1 MKKIIL
7 AVAASG
13 LALAGCGTTT
23 ADRSMSGAGIGA
35 GAGAIVGAVT
45 SLSVPE
51 AAVLGAVA
59 GGLTGAL
66 TKPDQVNLGKPAWS
80 QSSNTPPSSPA
91 AQQSSTQHSNY
102 AYVPADSGT
111 VRQIQSALKRLGLY
125 DGRVDGITGPQTQS
139 AIRSYQQQ
147 NGLAVNGQPSTQL
160 LDHLRQRGVA
170 GTSA

>member
-1 MKKIIL
+1 MKKTLL

-23 ADRSMSGAGIGA
+23 ADRTVSGAGIGA

-66 TKPDQVNLGKPAWS
+66 TKPDQVNLGRPAWS
-80 QSSNTPPSSPA
+80 QSSNPPPASPT
-91 AQQSSTQHSNY
+91 AQQGSSQYSNY
-102 AYVPADSGT
+102 AYAPVDSGT

-125 DGRVDGITGPQTQS
+125 DGQVDGVAGPRTQN

-160 LDHLRQRGVA
+160 LEHLRQRGVA